1 MTFMKE
7 TLRQLFLAAL
17 EDLSLRRV
25 MNEKIKCREGVL
37 CWGDERIE
45 LERYRKIVT
54 IAIGKAAFQM
64 AEGFAETVR
73 PRTACGLA
81 VSSLTP
87 PHQPDFVTYQGG
99 HPYPNLESVQAAER
113 ALEALSDL
121 EPHHLVVYLLSGGGS
136 AICEKPI
143 SDEISI
149 DHLREFYR
157 VLVTCGANIVQ
168 MNVLRKHFSAIKG
181 GRLAER
187 AFPARQV
194 TFYVSDVPPEQ
205 PSTVASGPT
214 MPDESTVGDT
224 IEIAEK
230 LGIVESLPASI
241 RGFFRDRR
249 IPETPKPG
257 HEAFHGNSWFCLL
270 DNQDGLNRLE
280 NQVRSKGWVVET
292 DISVDDWPLES
303 AVDHLLA
310 GLRKL
315 RSNNPGRTVALLT
328 GGELSCPVIGDGQG
342 GRNQAFV
349 LDCVGKIAGD
359 NIAVVSAGTDGVDGN
374 SPATGAVADGSTLE
388 RAQLSSLDPGDF
400 ARRSDS
406 YHFFKRL
413 QDNLTTGP
421 TGNNVR
427 DLRLLVAW

>member
-1 MTFMKE
+1 MKE

-45 LERYRKIVT
+45 LERYKKIVT

-64 AEGFAETVR
+64 AEVFAETVR
-73 PRTACGLA
+73 PRTAGGLA
-81 VSSLTP
+81 VSSLSP

-143 SDEISI
+143 SDEISM

-230 LGIVESLPASI
+230 LGIVESLPTSI

-292 DISVDDWPLES
+292 DISVDDWPLEE
-303 AVDHLLA
+303 
-310 GLRKL
+310 
-315 RSNNPGRTVALLT
+315 GR
-328 GGELSCPVIGDGQG
+328 
-342 GRNQAFV
+342 
-349 LDCVGKIAGD
+349 
-359 NIAVVSAGTDGVDGN
+359 
-374 SPATGAVADGSTLE
+374 
-388 RAQLSSLDPGDF
+388 
-400 ARRSDS
+400 
-406 YHFFKRL
+406 
-413 QDNLTTGP
+413 
-421 TGNNVR
+421 
-427 DLRLLVAW
+427 